1 MKLFY
6 KNLWWVGLLIFLYP
20 FYLPLVN
27 KIPAISL
34 ELYTY
39 GLEVRDFMII
49 WVAVGAII
57 GVVFNIR
64 LTQDRIMGQEILLN
78 RQEDQFVQR
87 IELQYKQFKEQTDK
101 QNKQIQILAKQSRDN
116 RFSSGVELLGNTN
129 ESARIGAA
137 FTLYFLANE
146 FNEYRKL
153 TCEILCAHIRTVT
166 NKQEYKIHYTDRL
179 SNEIQT
185 ILDLLFK
192 EEYGS
197 IFDSYHKN
205 LAGAICY
212 GANFADGILNN
223 VNFKFVTLNNAN
235 FSNAK
240 LGDVDFKDA
249 KLSNVNFESAKL
261 SNINFFRATL
271 SNVSFERVA
280 FNHTLFSFAK
290 FKDKIDFTGTSL
302 ANIPLEEI
310 IRPNRSLDLTKPK
323 EETRFGFDRMK
334 IKSSINNFK

>member
-1 MKLFY
+1 M
-6 KNLWWVGLLIFLYP
+6 
-20 FYLPLVN
+20 
-27 KIPAISL
+27 

-49 WVAVGAII
+49 WVAVGGII

-64 LTQDRIMGQEILLN
+64 LTQNRITGQEKLLN
-78 RQEDQFVQR
+78 SQEDQFVQR
-87 IELQYKQFKEQTDK
+87 IELQYKQYSEQNNK
-101 QNKQIQILAKQSRDN
+101 QNKQIQILSKQSRDN

-153 TCEILCAHIRTVT
+153 ACEILCAHIRTVT
-166 NKQEYKIHYTDRL
+166 NKQEYKIHHADKI

-185 ILDLLFK
+185 ILDLLFR
-192 EEYGS
+192 EEYGF

-212 GANFADGILNN
+212 GANFSDDVLNN
-223 VNFKFVTLNNAN
+223 VNFKFVILNNAN

-240 LGDVDFKDA
+240 LCDVDFKDA
-249 KLSNVNFESAKL
+249 KLSNINFESAKL
-261 SNINFFRATL
+261 SNINFFRVIFR
-271 SNVSFERVA
+271 NVSFERA
-280 FNHTLFSFAK
+280 TFNHILFSFAK
-290 FKDKIDFTGTSL
+290 FQEKIDFTGTSL
-302 ANIPLEEI
+302 ADIPLEEI

-323 EETRFGFDRMK
+323 EEIKSGLDKIK